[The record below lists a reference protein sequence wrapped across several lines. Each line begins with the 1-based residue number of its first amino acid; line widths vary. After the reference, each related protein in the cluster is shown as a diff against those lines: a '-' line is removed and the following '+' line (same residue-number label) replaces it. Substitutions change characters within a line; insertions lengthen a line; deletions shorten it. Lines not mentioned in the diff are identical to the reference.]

1 MIVFHILKTET
12 ALCGFKSESV
22 PEDWPGN
29 HKWVGFDDIESIAKA
44 NCARCREEAGMSVT
58 AKHWLERIIEIY
70 AVVAN
75 DERGEGVVA
84 TSIGGITMPLIAADR
99 TRLNNILPF
108 ARDMATERGQS
119 LKLVKFTAREDVQ
132 EILP

>member
-1 MIVFHILKTET
+1 LLFTFSKTGS
-12 ALCGFKSESV
+12 ALCGFNPESL
-22 PEDWPGN
+22 PGDWPVG
-29 HKWVGFDDIESIAKA
+29 HKWVGYEDIDNIAKA

-58 AKHWLERIIEIY
+58 AKHWLERINEIY

-84 TSIGGITMPLIAADR
+84 TSIGGMTMPLIAADR
-99 TRLNNILPF
+99 TRLKNIMSF

-119 LKLVKFTAREDVQ
+119 LKLVKFTAREEIE